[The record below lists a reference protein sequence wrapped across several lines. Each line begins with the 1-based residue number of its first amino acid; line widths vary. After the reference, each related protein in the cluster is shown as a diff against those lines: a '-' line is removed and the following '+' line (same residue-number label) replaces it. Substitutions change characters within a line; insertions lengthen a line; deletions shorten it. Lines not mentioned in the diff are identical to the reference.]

1 MTLQGLYVERSQ
13 LTALI
18 AQKEELIRNQNY
30 KMTKVTEK
38 LNAAREKNLQNAK
51 KIKLLTTKVME
62 MSKTSQNIKL
72 LRPSNSVE
80 TKSLSPSN
88 N

>member
-1 MTLQGLYVERSQ
+1 MTLQGIYVERSQ

-18 AQKEELIRNQNY
+18 GKKEELIRNQNY

-38 LNAAREKNLQNAK
+38 LNAAREKNVQNAK

-80 TKSLSPSN
+80 TKSVSPSN

>member
-1 MTLQGLYVERSQ
+1 
-13 LTALI
+13 
-18 AQKEELIRNQNY
+18 
-30 KMTKVTEK
+30 MTKVTEK
-38 LNAAREKNLQNAK
+38 LNAAREKNVQNAK

>member
-13 LTALI
+13 LTTLV

-38 LNAAREKNLQNAK
+38 LNAAREKN
-51 KIKLLTTKVME
+51 V
-62 MSKTSQNIKL
+62 
-72 LRPSNSVE
+72 
-80 TKSLSPSN
+80 
-88 N
+88 